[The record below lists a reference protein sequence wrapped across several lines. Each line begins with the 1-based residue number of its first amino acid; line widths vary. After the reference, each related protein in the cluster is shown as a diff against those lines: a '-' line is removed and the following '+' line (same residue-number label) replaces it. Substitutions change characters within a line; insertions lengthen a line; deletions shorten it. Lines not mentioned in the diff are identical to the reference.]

1 MTLTETFDR
10 ELVSFPSYGLADL
23 SRAILMDRVDT
34 KFLVPSAMV
43 HGLLVE
49 LREHCSV
56 LSVAGRRISR
66 YWTHYYDSPDL
77 RFYRSHHNGALN
89 RYKVRCRTYVE
100 QRSSFLEVKRKNN
113 RGRTIKSR
121 VAVSEAGLSA
131 LEANDAFLRSCGVAR
146 IDELIDTLR
155 CDYDRVAFASEGT
168 GERLTIDFN
177 ISFRDLD
184 SQQRAG
190 LQDLVV
196 VELKQNTLNWRSTL
210 FKVFRHHG
218 LRPCSFNKYCIGLCL
233 LRRPMLKTNRFK
245 ETLLKVER
253 HQAMLARDSH
263 ETSRAVL
270 SSRGQLSV

>member
-10 ELVSFPSYGLADL
+10 ELAPFPSYGLADL

-34 KFLVPSAMV
+34 KFLMPSAMV
-43 HGLLVE
+43 HGLLAE

-77 RFYRSHHNGALN
+77 RFYHSHHNGVLN

-113 RGRTIKSR
+113 RGRTIKRR
-121 VAVSEAGLSA
+121 VEVGEAGLSA
-131 LEANDAFLRSCGVAR
+131 IDMNGVFLRSCGVTRAE
-146 IDELIDTLR
+146 ELIDTLR
-155 CDYDRVAFASEGT
+155 CDYDRVALASEAT

-177 ISFRDLD
+177 ISFRDLH
-184 SQQRAG
+184 SQHRVVVA
-190 LQDLVV
+190 DLVV
-196 VELKQNTLNWRSTL
+196 VELKQNTLNWSSTL
-210 FKVFRHHG
+210 FKVFRRHK
-218 LRPCSFNKYCIGLCL
+218 LRPCSFNKYCIGLGL
-233 LRRPMLKTNRFK
+233 LRKPMLKTNRFK
-245 ETLLKVER
+245 ETLLKIER
-253 HQAMLARDSH
+253 HQPMQALDSQ
-263 ETSRAVL
+263 EMSPAVL